1 MVNWK
6 EHSEEELVRI
16 GREALRGLRFER
28 ARDAFAEYTA
38 RLGSE
43 GRPVPAGILGN
54 YALALGHCNN
64 LKEGIALCLT
74 AIKTDRRVPEVH
86 YCLARLY
93 LLSRAR
99 KQAFESVRL
108 GLSYGPSHA
117 GLLEL
122 ERQMGV
128 RGKAPVP
135 FLHRDNPLN
144 VRLGKALRRRR
155 KLSVPTGAFA

>member
-1 MVNWK
+1 MVSWK

-16 GREALRGLRFER
+16 GREALRSLRFER
-28 ARDAFAEYTA
+28 ARDAFAEYTQ

-43 GRPVPAGILGN
+43 GRAVPAGILGN

-64 LKEGIALCLT
+64 LKEGILLCQT
-74 AIKTDRRVPEVH
+74 AVKADRRVPEVY
-86 YCLARLY
+86 YCLAQLY
-93 LLSRAR
+93 LLAGAR
-99 KQAFESVRL
+99 KQAFEALRQ
-108 GLSYGPSHA
+108 GRSYGPAHA

-128 RGKAPVP
+128 RGNPP
-135 FLHRDNPLN
+135 LRFLHRDNPLN

-155 KLSVPTGAFA
+155 KLSVRAGAFA